1 VIDVHAHYVAPA
13 LLERAAKS
21 GGIAGVSYDAASR
34 CVDFGAAASRP
45 VPPPLTDLAR
55 RREWNAARGI
65 ERQVLSPWLDI
76 VGDDL
81 GAGAQATWTRHM
93 NETVAADIA
102 GDDGFTAFAALP
114 ADGAAAARELVHC
127 VGELGFA
134 GAALPTQIGGR
145 DLDQAGLEPLFEAA
159 AALGV
164 PLFLHPFRVMGAE
177 RMSRHFLNNV
187 CGNPFETT
195 MAAVTL
201 FFAQTF
207 ERHPELRVLLSH
219 CGGALPFIAGRVSH
233 AARHASGIPVTMEA
247 PEDILERYVYDTVVH
262 DPDAL
267 AFAIARVGAERVALG
282 TDVPFPMQI
291 DQPAEHVRDALARAG
306 LPAQSFNQVT
316 RETPMRLLDH
326 AHASSGT

>member
-1 VIDVHAHYVAPA
+1 VIDIHAHYVSPA
-13 LLERAAKS
+13 LLERAADEN
-21 GGIAGVSYDAASR
+21 GVAGVSYDAASR
-34 CVDFGAAASRP
+34 RVQFAAEASRP
-45 VPPPLTDLAR
+45 VPPPLTDLAG

-65 ERQVLSPWLDI
+65 ERQVLSPWLDL

-81 GAGAQATWTRHM
+81 GARAQATWIRHM

-114 ADGAAAARELVHC
+114 ADGEAAASELLRC
-127 VGELGFA
+127 VDELGFA
-134 GAALPTQIGGR
+134 GAALPTQIAGR

-177 RMSRHFLNNV
+177 RMARHFLNNV

-201 FFAQTF
+201 FFAETF
-207 ERHPELRVLLSH
+207 ERYPELRVLLSH

-233 AARHASGIPVTMEA
+233 AARHASGIPVAMEA
-247 PEDILERYVYDTVVH
+247 PEDILERYFYDTLVH

-267 AFAIARVGAERVALG
+267 AFGIARVGPERVALG
-282 TDVPFPMQI
+282 TDVPFPMEI
-291 DQPAEHVRDALARAG
+291 DQPEAHVRDALARAG
-306 LPAQSFNQVT
+306 LPAQSFDQVT

-326 AHASSGT
+326 AHASSRA